1 MLPLVVRIGSFMKR
15 LLLLALFAG
24 LIVNAAKTRNIKFD
38 PPKNFIKEANLF
50 TKYIPTY
57 YYSKE
62 DKKVSLVIPF
72 EIKVEKI
79 PKTADGKINPDFI
92 AGKQNFNAQFGIKDW
107 TIHNFSFQPEK
118 GSTKLEMIGSYKNPE
133 GVVNFFVEH
142 HYFSKSNQMQSI
154 ELLYPENSNPKAVQ
168 EAKAS
173 MDSFN
178 PNFE

>member
-1 MLPLVVRIGSFMKR
+1 MKIFLILAFSVGLLVH
-15 LLLLALFAG
+15 
-24 LIVNAAKTRNIKFD
+24 AAKKREITFN
-38 PPKNFIKEANLF
+38 PPKNFEKEANLF

-72 EIKVEKI
+72 EIPIEKSLKTDDEKI
-79 PKTADGKINPDFI
+79 HPEFI
-92 AGKQNFNAQFGIKDW
+92 AGKQNFNSQFGITEWK
-107 TIHNFSFQPEK
+107 IHNYSFQNEK
-118 GSTKLEMIGSYKNPE
+118 GATKLEIIGSYKNSE
-133 GVVNFFVEH
+133 GVLNNFIEH
-142 HYFSKSNQMQSI
+142 DYFTKNKKMQSI
-154 ELLYPENSNPKAVQ
+154 QLLFPENSNPKTVQ